1 LLWRIGRKDD
11 YAIMCSECTPRPE
24 DFDAC
29 TRSLL
34 NTLQFA
40 GDAVDFRRFC
50 LDQTDV
56 AEFHQGSSKGLL
68 HDLIH
73 FLTLSVASASKNKR
87 PLATPGLWSQ
97 TEESEFPAAAWISGS
112 VVVQCLD
119 FGFCRGSM
127 PDMFLMSAYIL
138 GWRRQYRGAGVSRCQ
153 RRPVL

>member
-1 LLWRIGRKDD
+1 
-11 YAIMCSECTPRPE
+11 MCSECTPRPE

-87 PLATPGLWSQ
+87 PLATPGLCSQ
-97 TEESEFPAAAWISGS
+97 TEESEFPAMVWVSGPG
-112 VVVQCLD
+112 VVQYEISRK
-119 FGFCRGSM
+119 FRFRIV
-127 PDMFLMSAYIL
+127 SAKIDIL
-138 GWRRQYRGAGVSRCQ
+138 YQDRFTEHISQYH
-153 RRPVL
+153 

>member
-1 LLWRIGRKDD
+1 
-11 YAIMCSECTPRPE
+11 MCSECTPRPE

-73 FLTLSVASASKNKR
+73 FLTLSVASAGKNKR
-87 PLATPGLWSQ
+87 PLATPRLCSQ
-97 TEESEFPAAAWISGS
+97 TEESEFPATVWISGS
-112 VVVQCLD
+112 VVVQFHSLT
-119 FGFCRGSM
+119 GTS
-127 PDMFLMSAYIL
+127 LSEI
-138 GWRRQYRGAGVSRCQ
+138 S
-153 RRPVL
+153 

>member
-1 LLWRIGRKDD
+1 
-11 YAIMCSECTPRPE
+11 MCSECTPRPE

-56 AEFHQGSSKGLL
+56 AEFHQGSSKGFL

-87 PLATPGLWSQ
+87 PLATSGLCSQKLKNPNFFFSSRRRHTRFDCDWS
-97 TEESEFPAAAWISGS
+97 SDVCSS
-112 VVVQCLD
+112 D
-119 FGFCRGSM
+119 
-127 PDMFLMSAYIL
+127 
-138 GWRRQYRGAGVSRCQ
+138 
-153 RRPVL
+153 